1 MHTKI
6 IWFTGLSGSGKST
19 LANAFYKLL
28 KRKKYKA
35 KKIDGDIF
43 RKKKKSFNNFTQKNI
58 IKNNLSIIN
67 YISKIKHNYEYIL
80 VAVIS
85 PILKTRLLAKKKFG
99 NNYYEIYVHCSI
111 KTLEKRD
118 TKGLYADARKKIIK
132 NLIGYNSSIKYEKS
146 RYSKIDINTDKFN
159 LKKYIKIIANKVNL
173 KSTLIE

>member
-6 IWFTGLSGSGKST
+6 IWFTGLSGSGKTT

-35 KKIDGDIF
+35 RKIDGDVFI
-43 RKKKKSFNNFTQKNI
+43 KKKDHLNNFTKKNI

-67 YISKIKHNYEYIL
+67 YISEIKHKYEYIL

-85 PILKTRLLAKKKFG
+85 PILKTRQFAKKKFG
-99 NNYYEIYVHCSI
+99 NNYYEIHVHCSI

-118 TKGLYADARKKIIK
+118 TKGLYADAKKKIIK
-132 NLIGYNSSIKYEKS
+132 NLIGYNSLVEYQKS
-146 RYSKIDINTDKFN
+146 RHSKIDINTDKFN
-159 LKKYIKIIANKVNL
+159 LKKCIQIIKNKINL
-173 KSTLIE
+173 EST

>member
-19 LANAFYKLL
+19 LANTFYKLL
-28 KRKKYKA
+28 KEKKYKV
-35 KKIDGDIF
+35 KKIDGDVF
-43 RKKKKSFNNFTQKNI
+43 RKKNHLNNFTKKNI

-67 YISKIKHNYEYIL
+67 YILKIKHKYEYIL

-118 TKGLYADARKKIIK
+118 TKGLYADAKKKIIK
-132 NLIGYNSSIKYEKS
+132 NLIGYNSSIKYQKS

-159 LKKYIKIIANKVNL
+159 LKKCIQIIKNKINI
-173 KSTLIE
+173 KST

>member
-19 LANAFYKLL
+19 LANTLYKLL
-28 KRKKYKA
+28 KGKKYKV
-35 KKIDGDIF
+35 KKIDGDVF
-43 RKKKKSFNNFTQKNI
+43 RKQKNHLNNFTKKNI

-67 YISKIKHNYEYIL
+67 YISRIKHKYEYIL

-85 PILKTRLLAKKKFG
+85 PILKTRLLAKRKFG
-99 NNYYEIYVHCSI
+99 NNYYEIYVHCNI

-159 LKKYIKIIANKVNL
+159 LKKYIKIIINKINL
-173 KSTLIE
+173 KST

>member
-1 MHTKI
+1 MHAKI

-19 LANAFYKLL
+19 LAIAFYKLL
-28 KRKKYKA
+28 KRKKYKV
-35 KKIDGDIF
+35 KKIDGDAF
-43 RKKKKSFNNFTQKNI
+43 RKKNNRLNNFTKKNI

-67 YISKIKHNYEYIL
+67 YISKIKHRYEYIL

-85 PILKTRLLAKKKFG
+85 PILKTRLIAKKKFG
-99 NNYYEIYVHCSI
+99 NDYYEIYVHCSI
-111 KTLEKRD
+111 KTLEERD

-159 LKKYIKIIANKVNL
+159 LKKCIQIFANKINL
-173 KSTLIE
+173 KSNFIE

>member
-19 LANAFYKLL
+19 LANTFYKLL
-28 KRKKYKA
+28 KGKKCKV
-35 KKIDGDIF
+35 KKIDGDVF
-43 RKKKKSFNNFTQKNI
+43 RKKKKHLNNFTKKNI

-67 YISKIKHNYEYIL
+67 YISKIKHKYEYIL

-118 TKGLYADARKKIIK
+118 TKGLYAAARKKIIK

-159 LKKYIKIIANKVNL
+159 LKKYIQIITNKIKL
-173 KSTLIE
+173 KST

>member
-6 IWFTGLSGSGKST
+6 IWFTGLSGTGKTT

-28 KRKKYKA
+28 KRKKYKTR
-35 KKIDGDIF
+35 KIDGDIF
-43 RKKKKSFNNFTQKNI
+43 REKKNNLNNFTKKNI

-67 YISKIKHNYEYIL
+67 YISKIKNNYEYIL

-85 PILKTRLLAKKKFG
+85 PILKTRQLAKKKFR

-118 TKGLYADARKKIIK
+118 TKGLYDDAKKKIIK
-132 NLIGYNSSIKYEKS
+132 NLIGYNSLIKYQKS

-159 LKKYIKIIANKVNL
+159 LKQCIQILKNKINL
-173 KSTLIE
+173 KST